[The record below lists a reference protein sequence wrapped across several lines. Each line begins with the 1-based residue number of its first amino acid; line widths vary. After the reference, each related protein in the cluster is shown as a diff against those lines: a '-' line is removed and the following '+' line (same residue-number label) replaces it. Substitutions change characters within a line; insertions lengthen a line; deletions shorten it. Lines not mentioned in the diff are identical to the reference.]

1 MIEHHARRAD
11 HIPRRSREVFQW
23 PEDSDEHRLIGKHL
37 IQRTAIEAL
46 ILNRTGRVPYGDKL
60 IAVIDVVL
68 CHHRQTASFDGRQI
82 YDFAQPLSR
91 HA

>member
-1 MIEHHARRAD
+1 MIQHHARRAD
-11 HIPRRSREVFQW
+11 HIPGRSCAIFQW

-37 IQRTAIEAL
+37 IQRTAVEVL

-68 CHHRQTASFDGRQI
+68 RHHRLTASFD
-82 YDFAQPLSR
+82 
-91 HA
+91 